1 MKYKVIT
8 RDWKGTYGDS
18 PKGWVLFAGED
29 KISTGKDC
37 FVTIFSKGK
46 STKKMSGQEIYD
58 IHECLLRGEDVEGY
72 DLDAKEDN
80 ILIETAAA
88 GK

>member
-1 MKYKVIT
+1 MRYKVIT
-8 RDWKGTYGDS
+8 RDWKGTYEKS

-29 KISTGKDC
+29 KISTGQDC
-37 FVTIFSKGK
+37 FATVFSKGK

-58 IHECLLRGEDVEGY
+58 IHESLLCGEDVEGY
-72 DLDAKEDN
+72 DLDAKEDS

-88 GK
+88 GR